1 MRHFRVA
8 LYDLTSGTADEVIEI
23 ARTGFLP
30 IFEKQP
36 GFVRYEV
43 GVLDNGGIASFSIW
57 ETADEAQ
64 RVVELAA
71 EFVKENLVEPCV
83 MARNEHTGDVAWDDP
98 A

>member
-8 LYDLTSGTADEVIEI
+8 LYDVTSGSADEVIEI

-30 IFEKQP
+30 IFEAQP

-43 GVLDNGGIASFSIW
+43 GELDNGGIASFSIW
-57 ETADEAQ
+57 ETANEAQ
-64 RVVELAA
+64 RAVELAA
-71 EFVKENLVEPCV
+71 DFVRDNLADRV
-83 MARNEHTGDVAWDDP
+83 RLRDEHTGDIAWDDP

>member
-8 LYDLTSGTADEVIEI
+8 LYDVTSGTADEVISI
-23 ARTGFLP
+23 ARAGFRP

-43 GVLDNGGIASFSIW
+43 GSLDNGGIVSFSIW
-57 ETADEAQ
+57 ETAGEAQ
-64 RVVELAA
+64 RAVELADDW
-71 EFVKENLVEPCV
+71 VRDNLADRVRLRE
-83 MARNEHTGDVAWDDP
+83 EHTGDVAWDDP